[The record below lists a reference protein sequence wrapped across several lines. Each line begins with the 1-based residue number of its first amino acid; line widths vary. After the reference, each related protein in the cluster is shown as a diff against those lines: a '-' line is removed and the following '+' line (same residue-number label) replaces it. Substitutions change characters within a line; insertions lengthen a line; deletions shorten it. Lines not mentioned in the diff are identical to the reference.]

1 MTNKY
6 LTARGRPVDPSLF
19 HNRWAR
25 EAVTLLQSGGMPFI
39 RLLECRQVDKPAAE
53 EIVVFEVDVE
63 VPQRPVHDI
72 HRVEHLAVVFSGD
85 DKMPETLALRTN
97 FPLVPHLMLG
107 GDEYPRYLCLYEQPF
122 RELRLSWT
130 VAGHFQRVR
139 HWLAATADGTLHAP
153 DQPLEPLLMGGLG
166 TLIIPPSLLNAE
178 KDHLPKL
185 LAVTIPNPG
194 DSHWVLVAQE
204 DDGADRQ
211 TRYSGQPP
219 DIRFTAFVL
228 RGTPQTHGVIP
239 KQPTNLAELDA
250 FLRPAGIH
258 LLDRLR
264 AQFRIWH
271 GHEPLL
277 DTKLALILALPK
289 ARYTGAEAEAVEVRA
304 FGSPMTLG
312 EIGEKIGVLKNY
324 RHVNGGRRYAKPFIG
339 TEEHPDQARVH
350 LFNVNFAFTGDQA
363 SVLNGQLT
371 QDHSPVVALG
381 LGALG
386 SHVFIN
392 AVRSGFGQWTLID
405 DDVLLPHNLSRHAL
419 DGSAVATSKA
429 TALAAVANR
438 TISGPAVARAIVADV
453 LSPGFAKQE
462 IEDALDGAAIIVDMT
477 ASVPVA
483 RYLAHEAKSGGRRV
497 SLFLNPSG
505 SDLVML
511 AEDNDRKIPLN
522 WLEMIYYRELVRQ
535 RPLESHLSRAGDR
548 VRYGQSCRDLSSTI
562 PQEKVAL
569 HASIGSRAVRAVQSE
584 TSAVIAMWRSD
595 DEMNVAKVGL
605 RPNPPVVEKY
615 GDWSLFTDQALLDKI
630 HRLRVDKLPRETGGI
645 LVGAF
650 DKQRKILYVVD
661 VIESPPDS
669 QEQPTLYIRGSAGL
683 SAELERIRRVTAGGL
698 DYVGEWHSHPD
709 GVSCR
714 CSPDDRR
721 VFQWLTDLMRPEGS
735 PAVMLIACD
744 GPQNLWSV
752 DNLVA

>member
-239 KQPTNLAELDA
+239 KQPANLAELDA

-271 GHEPLL
+271 SHEPLL